1 MAVLFFLPL
10 IISTELHQLSHSL
23 VHAFLARLGNPTITL
38 AAFSIAFAFNTTFS
52 GIISVEVQAAL
63 SYITDKRSFWRIA
76 RFYFAIALVPLFLIE
91 AVALTPIGDW
101 VFGVMMGASP
111 EATRLA
117 KLASGVMGLWVFPNQ
132 VRNIA
137 TALCMMHR
145 RTLPISYAT
154 IIRIASQALMLL
166 VLPFWMEGAVAG
178 AASLVL
184 CMSVEA
190 GYMYWVSRAY
200 YDELPATGGEQASHR
215 QLWKFSWP
223 LMITQV
229 TENGVSFVINFF
241 LGRLAN
247 PDLALAAFGVVN
259 ALNSLVASPLRNMV
273 QAGQA
278 LVHSR
283 YDMRVML
290 RFAHRVTLVY
300 VVLVGI
306 LFYTPM
312 RDVILTRIMGL
323 PQTLSSYATP
333 GVQMVLLVV
342 IVWGYASLFR
352 GLLSAMR
359 RTGAIAGSALVRLL
373 VVTAVGSVTL
383 IAPNLNGA
391 AVGVAAVGA
400 AFLTE
405 ALILGVRLIYCNRE
419 VGPLF
424 ARET

>member
-1 MAVLFFLPL
+1 VAVLFFLPL

-23 VHAFLARLGNPTITL
+23 VHAFLARLGDATITL

-52 GIISVEVQAAL
+52 GIISVEVQAAM

-76 RFYFAIALVPLFLIE
+76 RFYFAIALVPFFVIE
-91 AVALTPIGDW
+91 TVALTPIGDW
-101 VFGVMMGASP
+101 VFGVVIGASP

-117 KLASGVMGLWVFPNQ
+117 KLASGVMALWIFPNQ
-132 VRNIA
+132 VRNMA

-154 IIRIASQALMLL
+154 IIRLVSQALMLM

-178 AASLVL
+178 AASLIA

-190 GYMYWVSRAY
+190 IYMYWASRAY
-200 YDELPATGGEQASHR
+200 YAELPAEGGEQASYR
-215 QLWKFSWP
+215 YMWRFSWP
-223 LMITQV
+223 LMVTQI

-273 QAGQA
+273 QTGQA
-278 LVHSR
+278 LVHNR
-283 YDMRVML
+283 HDMHVML
-290 RFAHRVTLVY
+290 RFAHRLTLVY

-306 LFYTPM
+306 LFYTPV
-312 RDVILTRIMGL
+312 RDVILSGIMGL
-323 PQTLSSYATP
+323 PSTLSSYATP
-333 GVQMVLLVV
+333 GIKMVLLVV
-342 IVWGYASLFR
+342 VVWGYASLFR
-352 GLLSAMR
+352 GLLAAMR
-359 RTGAIAGSALVRLL
+359 RTGAIAASAVMRLV

-383 IAPNLNGA
+383 IAPHLNGA
-391 AVGVAAVGA
+391 AVGVAAVSA

-405 ALILGVRLIYCNRE
+405 ALILGLRLVYCNRE
-419 VGPLF
+419 TGPLF
-424 ARET
+424 ARES